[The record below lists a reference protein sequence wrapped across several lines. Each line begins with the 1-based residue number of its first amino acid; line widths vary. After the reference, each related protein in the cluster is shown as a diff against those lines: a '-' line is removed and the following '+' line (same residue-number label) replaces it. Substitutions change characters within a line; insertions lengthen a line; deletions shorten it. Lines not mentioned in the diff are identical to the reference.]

1 MEYVVEDHS
10 EESDNDNDNAD
21 DLEIQAQTEDTSK
34 FILNFMYVILNI

>member
-10 EESDNDNDNAD
+10 EESDNDNVDN
-21 DLEIQAQTEDTSK
+21 LEIQAQTEDTSK

>member
-10 EESDNDNDNAD
+10 EESDNGNAD

-34 FILNFMYVILNI
+34 FILNVMYVVLNI

>member
-1 MEYVVEDHS
+1 MEYVVENQS
-10 EESDNDNDNAD
+10 EESDNDNAD